1 MSDEFETSPAVRKNV
16 PLIIGIFGAAGS
28 GKTCSAL
35 ELATGIAEV
44 YGGDVHGIDTEERR
58 MCNFAFDPA
67 TGKGYKFEH
76 TPFKPPFGP
85 DRYMRAFD
93 HVLAKKPGCIIV
105 DSASHEHEG
114 PGGVLERQAEIA
126 QELAKKWNT
135 SIEKAGQAAWNEV
148 KKPRKAF
155 VQRMIQ
161 LNTPTILCFRS
172 REQTKQIGS
181 KMVDCG
187 FGAIGC
193 TDYLYEAL
201 VSFFLEPKSM
211 GFPTWDSD
219 KPNERLMMKL
229 PGQFEALLNPGNKPA
244 RITRD
249 IGRKLAEWAKGA
261 APEKKPDEKPARP
274 IDELIA
280 AGDAVAAE
288 GLDQLKDFWKKTL
301 SEAERN
307 LLGGKDGSLA
317 TGWKTAASSVK
328 QDGLP
333 LA

>member
-1 MSDEFETSPAVRKNV
+1 MNSEFETSPAVRKNV

-44 YGGDVHGIDTEERR
+44 YGGHVHGIDTEERR
-58 MCNFAFDPA
+58 MCNYAFDAA
-67 TGKGYKFEH
+67 TGKGYNFQH

-93 HVLAKKPGCIIV
+93 HVLQQKPGCIIV

-114 PGGVLERQAEIA
+114 PGGVLERQVEIA
-126 QELAKKWNT
+126 EELAKKWNT
-135 SIEKAGQAAWNEV
+135 SVEKAGQAAWNEV
-148 KKPRKAF
+148 KKPRKEF

-181 KMVDCG
+181 KMVQCG
-187 FGAIGC
+187 FTAIGC

-211 GFPTWDSD
+211 GYPTWDSAM
-219 KPNERLMMKL
+219 PNERLMMKL
-229 PGQFEALLNPGNKPA
+229 PGQFETLLNPGNKPA

-249 IGRKLAEWAKGA
+249 IGRQLAEWAKGA
-261 APEKKPDEKPARP
+261 PATPPAPKPEERPARQL
-274 IDELIA
+274 DELTA
-280 AGDAVAAE
+280 AGDAISLGGTTALGKWWNE
-288 GLDQLKDFWKKTL
+288 SLTK
-301 SEAERN
+301 AERV
-307 LLGGKDGSLA
+307 LLKERIGPWKEVAGKVPA
-317 TGWKTAASSVK
+317 QSSI
-328 QDGLP
+328 
-333 LA
+333 